1 MKKVLYILG
10 LLEDEDIDW
19 MVSAGTRE
27 QYNQGDVLVREGER
41 TGFLFVLVDGTIDVT
56 VRGSHIAE
64 IGVGEVVGEMSL
76 LDSRPASATISAGEN
91 LMVLKISFADLEA
104 RLQSNFR
111 FQGRFYKALGVF
123 LTERMRSINLKIAY
137 GTNAPMIDE
146 DEDEELDDEIHDDVM
161 EKLSLAGARFK
172 VILDKLKN
180 G

>member
-10 LLEDEDIDW
+10 LLDDEDIDW

-27 QYNQGDVLVREGER
+27 QYNKGDELVREGER
-41 TGFLFVLVDGTIDVT
+41 TAYLFVVVEGNVDVT
-56 VRGSHIAE
+56 VRGTQIASV
-64 IGVGEVVGEMSL
+64 GVGEVVGEMSL
-76 LDSRPASATISAGEN
+76 LDFRPASATITAGEE
-91 LMVLKISFADLEA
+91 LTVLKISFEDLEA

-123 LTERMRSINLKIAY
+123 LAQRMRSINLKIAY
-137 GTNAPMIDE
+137 AEDAPLVDDDDDE
-146 DEDEELDDEIHDDVM
+146 LLDDEINDDVM

>member
-10 LLEDEDIDW
+10 LLDDEDIDW

-27 QYNQGDVLVREGER
+27 QYQPGDVLVREGQR
-41 TGFLFVLVDGTIDVT
+41 TQFLFVIVEGNVDIT
-56 VRGSHIAE
+56 VRGKQIANVGIGE
-64 IGVGEVVGEMSL
+64 IVGEMSL
-76 LDSRPASATISAGEN
+76 LDFRPASATVTAGED
-91 LMVLKISFADLEA
+91 LTVLKISFEELEA

-123 LTERMRSINLKIAY
+123 LAQRMRTINMKVAY
-137 GTNAPMIDE
+137 GDEAPLIDE
-146 DEDEELDDEIHDDVM
+146 DDDELLDDEINDEVM

-172 VILDKLKN
+172 VIIDKLKN